1 MKTPVQR
8 KLFGNLV
15 LIIVALFIVG
25 CWTQKDSISI
35 HGDGSIQFTSEV
47 AITPQDFSAK
57 DADELSAEFMK
68 ALTGAGWK
76 IERKILTTVPPH
88 WMIFTGSGNLKSV
101 KDAPD
106 FYVLTK
112 INEKQ
117 YKIRFIAAER
127 DGNKSSRS
135 ITFSKSLFASDAA
148 IADSA
153 GKAVTKIE
161 NVDGQN
167 IYTIT
172 LD

>member
-1 MKTPVQR
+1 MKITIHH
-8 KLFGNLV
+8 KLFGN
-15 LIIVALFIVG
+15 IILMVAAFFIVG

-35 HGDGSIQFTSEV
+35 RGDGSIQFTSEV

-76 IERKILTTVPPH
+76 IERKILTTTPPH
-88 WMIFTGSGNLKSV
+88 RMSFTGSGNLKSV

-112 INEKQ
+112 INDKQ
-117 YKIRFIAAER
+117 YQIRFIAAER

-135 ITFSKSLFASDAA
+135 ITFSKSFFASDAA
-148 IADSA
+148 IADST